1 MSNVTF
7 KSARSFYL
15 LIAIYTFISHK
26 LLRECGYKETTNPI
40 APIRRIT
47 IGLNN
52 LQDDYMA
59 SISLFDDV
67 EADEKEKKLREAV
80 VDIKKKYGKNI
91 ILKGIS
97 YTEKATARS
106 RNKMVGGHNGGD

>member
-1 MSNVTF
+1 MLTLSTIV
-7 KSARSFYL
+7 SA
-15 LIAIYTFISHK
+15 
-26 LLRECGYKETTNPI
+26 
-40 APIRRIT
+40 
-47 IGLNN
+47 
-52 LQDDYMA
+52 Q
-59 SISLFDDV
+59 
-67 EADEKEKKLREAV
+67 EKEKKLREAV